1 MTARPSETPVPPS
14 EYPKTGLRPR
24 IHPPGR
30 VSTGMPVLVGFVLR
44 LLLPA
49 GELEFFL
56 GDLEESR
63 RRSWP
68 RELLGAV
75 ALRLSPPPRRPR
87 HSSAKEDR
95 MIARVLFDLRS
106 GLRQML
112 RTPGFTLAVLVTMA
126 LGIGANTAVFSILY
140 GVALRPLPYP
150 EADRIVFLQENNL
163 PRGWEEFSI
172 APLNFWDWQARNHTF
187 EMMAAYRKGSVNHTG
202 GDRPESLAV
211 YLASDGFLELL
222 GGEPVLG
229 RTITPADLEPEA
241 EPVVVLSHGFW
252 QRSCGGDPGVL
263 GRTMILDAVPHTIVG
278 ILPADWQS
286 LTRTGIDLVLPLQP
300 QPSWYENR
308 SSHFIYG
315 LGRLKPGMTLEQ
327 ARADLSTIAA
337 ALEAEYPES
346 NNGWGARVIPLAE
359 LLLSQARSQLTLLM
373 ACVLLVLLIACA
385 NLANMTLARGT
396 GRTRELA
403 IRTAVGAG
411 RGRVV
416 GQLLVE
422 SLVLA
427 VSGGILGVVLAYAM
441 LAVFQAGWPNLLPRM
456 QEVGIAPA
464 VLAFALGVSLLSGL
478 LFGLLPALSVAGP
491 DLAGILRQGS
501 RGHTGDRSRRWMRG
515 TLVVGEVG
523 LAVVL
528 LVGTGLLV
536 RSFTR
541 LQAEDP
547 GFRTQ
552 QRLVLATPLP
562 RERYPSTQARIDYGE
577 RVLAGLAALPGVMQA
592 AVTSLIPMRGS
603 DQIWGFWLREDL
615 APDALEDGSAL
626 FYRVSPGYF
635 EAMGIPRLAGRDI
648 SPEDREDTP
657 PVVVVS
663 AALAEQHF
671 PGESPLG
678 RRIRFGRSDD
688 SPWVEIVG
696 VVGDVQH
703 YDLGRTSMPQLYV
716 PFRQRPTGD
725 LSLVIETAVA
735 PLSLMDDV
743 RGVIAAIDPDLPLV
757 GFQPLEAM
765 VSATIS
771 LPRFRTLLMSG
782 FGLLALLLAVVG
794 LYGIMAYSV
803 AQRTREIGVRMAL
816 GASRGSVLGLVF
828 GEAFPLVGAG
838 LAVGLAGA
846 LALSR
851 LLESMLFGVGARD
864 PFVFVTVPLVL
875 TLVAV
880 AALLIPARRA
890 VRVDPVR
897 TLAEG

>member
-1 MTARPSETPVPPS
+1 MSSRLSCRPSGE
-14 EYPKTGLRPR
+14 
-24 IHPPGR
+24 PGPGIPI
-30 VSTGMPVLVGFVLR
+30 SAKILLR
-44 LLLPA
+44 LLLP
-49 GELEFFL
+49 ERDREFLL
-56 GDLEESR
+56 GDLEESG
-63 RRSWP
+63 RRSWF
-68 RELLGAV
+68 REVRDAV
-75 ALRLSPPPRRPR
+75 ALRLSPDPLRPRRSP
-87 HSSAKEDR
+87 AKEDR
-95 MIARVLFDLRS
+95 MTSRLLFDLRS

-150 EADRIVFLQENNL
+150 EADRLVFLQENNL
-163 PRGWEEFSI
+163 PRGWEEFSM
-172 APLNFWDWQARNHTF
+172 APLNFWDWQERNRTF
-187 EMMAAYRKGSVNHTG
+187 EVMAAYQRGSINYTG
-202 GDRPESLAV
+202 GERPENLPVYAV
-211 YLASDGFLELL
+211 SDGFLELL

-229 RTITPADLEPEA
+229 RSITPADLDPEA
-241 EPVVVLSHGFW
+241 EPVVVLTHGYW
-252 QRSCGGDPGVL
+252 QRSFGGDPAVP
-263 GRTMILDAVPHTIVG
+263 GRTMTLDGVPHTIVG
-278 ILPADWQS
+278 ILPAGWQS
-286 LTRTGIDLVLPLQP
+286 LTRTGIDLVLPLRP
-300 QPSWYENR
+300 QPYWYENR
-308 SSHFIYG
+308 GSHFIYG
-315 LGRLKPGMTLEQ
+315 LGRLKPGVTLAE
-327 ARADLSTIAA
+327 ARSDLSTIAA

-346 NNGWGARVIPLAE
+346 NNGWGARVTPLE
-359 LLLSQARSQLTLLM
+359 EMLLSQARSQLTLLM

-396 GRTRELA
+396 GRTKELA

-441 LAVFQAGWPNLLPRM
+441 LAVFQTGWPNLLPRM

-464 VLAFALGVSLLSGL
+464 VLAFALVGSLLSGL
-478 LFGLLPALSVAGP
+478 LFGLVPALSVAGP

-515 TLVVGEVG
+515 TLVVGEIG

-528 LVGTGLLV
+528 LAGTGLLL

-552 QRLVLATPLP
+552 QRIVLSTPLP
-562 RERYPSTQARIDYGE
+562 RERYPSAQERIEYTE
-577 RVLAGLAALPGVMQA
+577 RVLAGLAALPGVKQA
-592 AVTSLIPMRGS
+592 AVTSLIPLAGD
-603 DQIWGFWLREDL
+603 DQIWGFWLREDV

-626 FYRVSPGYF
+626 FYRVSPGFF
-635 EAMGIPRLAGRDI
+635 EAMGIPRLTGRDI
-648 SPEDREDTP
+648 SSEDREDAP

-663 AALAEQHF
+663 ASLAEQHF

-678 RRIRFGRSDD
+678 RRIRFGRGDD
-688 SPWVEIVG
+688 APWVEIVG

-703 YDLGRTSMPQLYV
+703 YDLGQTSMPQIYV
-716 PFRQRPTGD
+716 PFHQRPTGD
-725 LSLVIETAVA
+725 LSLVIETSVT

-757 GFQPLEAM
+757 GFQSLEAM

-828 GEAFPLVGAG
+828 GEALPMMGIG